1 MIAVDGESILSS
13 SHVHIKGH
21 LTFMLSFKSLRVA
34 TVAVFVS
41 LTPQAIAAEKS
52 ITVGTSL
59 IGFNR
64 GHAYQGITMP
74 AVMPLLTIYDTLTM
88 VNEDGSIGGGLA
100 TSWESEDAITWRF
113 TLREGVTFSNG
124 VPFTSDAIVRS
135 VKHMRE
141 APDAGT
147 WTISTTL
154 YQVESAR
161 AVDDLTVDIVLNQRD
176 ALFPLHASVWR
187 IPEPGAWETLSRPDY
202 QNNPVG
208 TGPFKVDRWT
218 EGRVAMTAFK
228 DSWRAPKLDGLTFVS
243 IPDQTARLQGI
254 LSGAVDFVVGLG
266 PDDKSL
272 LEAEGGRL
280 ALRNMTTVQFLAFLT
295 VNGGPVVDSRV
306 RLAMNYGVNRQ
317 AIVETMLQGA
327 AVPVSQIAYP
337 GAFGFNPDLEP
348 YPYDPEKAKALLAE
362 AGFPDGV
369 DVVATVASR
378 GANDL
383 LYFQQI
389 ALDLAKVGVRLELR
403 TKPAFQNTQDLFF
416 GKAEG
421 DLISLFARGPDPL
434 NAYRHRVCQG
444 IMNDRSP
451 YHCDE
456 DLIPLLEQARSQ
468 TSAEAAL
475 PFFHAVLAH
484 ERDDPPGLILWQ
496 GVDFDGLSAKV
507 TGYAPVQDVMN
518 FEDFDLK
525 P

>member
-1 MIAVDGESILSS
+1 MQTLRFLSITL
-13 SHVHIKGH
+13 
-21 LTFMLSFKSLRVA
+21 VA
-34 TVAVFVS
+34 ALVSCSVVS
-41 LTPQAIAAEKS
+41 LAAEKTV
-52 ITVGTSL
+52 TVGTSL
-59 IGFNR
+59 IGQNR
-64 GHAYQGITMP
+64 GHAYQAITMP
-74 AVMPLLTIYDTLTM
+74 AVMPLLTIYDTLT
-88 VNEDGSIGGGLA
+88 VVKDGGVIGPGLA
-100 TSWESEDAITWRF
+100 VAWESEDAITWRF
-113 TLREGVTFSNG
+113 TLREGVSFSNG
-124 VPFTSDAIVRS
+124 VPFTADAIVRS
-135 VKHMRE
+135 VKHMRD

-161 AVDDLTVDIVLNQRD
+161 AVDDLTVDVVLNQRD

-208 TGPFKVDRWT
+208 TGPFKVERWT
-218 EGRVAMTAFK
+218 EGRVVMSAFK
-228 DSWRAPKLDGLTFVS
+228 DSWRAPKLDGLTFIA

-295 VNGGPVVDSRV
+295 VNGGPVVDPRV
-306 RLAMNYGVNRQ
+306 RLAMNYAVNRQ
-317 AIVETMLQGA
+317 AIIETMLQGA

-337 GAFGFNPDLEP
+337 GAFGYNPELRP
-348 YPYDPEKAKALLAE
+348 YEYDPDKAKALLAD
-362 AGFPDGV
+362 AGFPEGV

-383 LYFQQI
+383 LYFQQV

-421 DLISLFARGPDPL
+421 DMVSLFARGPDPL

-444 IMNDRSP
+444 ILNDRSP
-451 YHCDE
+451 YHCDAA
-456 DLIPLLEQARSQ
+456 LLPLLEQARNQ
-468 TSAEAAL
+468 ISAEATL
-475 PFFHAVLAH
+475 PYLHAVLAH
-484 ERDDPPGLILWQ
+484 ERENPPGLILWQ
-496 GVDFDGLSAKV
+496 GVDFDGLSAKL

-518 FEDFDLK
+518 FENFDLK

>member
-1 MIAVDGESILSS
+1 MQTLRFLCSAALVTL
-13 SHVHIKGH
+13 V
-21 LTFMLSFKSLRVA
+21 SFTTASV
-34 TVAVFVS
+34 
-41 LTPQAIAAEKS
+41 AAEKTV
-52 ITVGTSL
+52 TVGTSL
-59 IGFNR
+59 IGQNR
-64 GHAYQGITMP
+64 GHAYQAITMP

-88 VNEDGSIGGGLA
+88 VNDDGSIGPGLA
-100 TSWESEDAITWRF
+100 MTWESEDALTWRF
-113 TLREGVTFSNG
+113 TLREGVSFSNG

-154 YQVESAR
+154 YQVESAH
-161 AVDDLTVDIVLNQRD
+161 AVDALTVDVVLNQRD
-176 ALFPLHASVWR
+176 ALFPLHATVWR
-187 IPEPGAWETLSRPDY
+187 IPEPGAWESLSRPDY

-208 TGPFKVDRWT
+208 TGPFKVERWS
-218 EGRVAMTAFK
+218 EGRVVMSAFEE
-228 DSWRAPKLDGLTFVS
+228 SWRAPKLDGLTFVA

-266 PDDKSL
+266 PDDKYL

-295 VNGGPVVDSRV
+295 VNGGPVVDARV
-306 RLAMNYGVNRQ
+306 RLAMNHAVNRQ
-317 AIVETMLQGA
+317 AIIDTMLQGA

-337 GAFGFNPDLEP
+337 GAFGYNPDLQP
-348 YPYDPEKAKALLAE
+348 YEYDPDKAKALLDD

-383 LYFQQI
+383 LYFQQV

-421 DLISLFARGPDPL
+421 DMVSLFARGPDPL

-444 IMNDRSP
+444 ILNDRSP

-456 DLIPLLEQARSQ
+456 DLIPLLNLARDQ
-468 TSAEAAL
+468 ISAEAAL
-475 PFFHAVLAH
+475 PYFHAVLAH
-484 ERDDPPGLILWQ
+484 ERDDPPGLVLWQ
-496 GVDFDGLSAKV
+496 GVDFDGLSANLV
-507 TGYAPVQDVMN
+507 GYAPVQDVMN
-518 FEDFDLK
+518 FEGFDLK